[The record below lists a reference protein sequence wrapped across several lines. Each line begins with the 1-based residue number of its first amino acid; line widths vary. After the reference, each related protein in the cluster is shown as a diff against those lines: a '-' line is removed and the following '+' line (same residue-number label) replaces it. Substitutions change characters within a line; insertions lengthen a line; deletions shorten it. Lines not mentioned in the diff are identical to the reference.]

1 MVGKRIAVTTICLVA
16 LICLPTPA
24 HASSCGLTRYA
35 DGTAGPSVCPDG
47 SANQAVAAAYRKST
61 PAIMGLKGDAT
72 RRQIQAAV
80 CQDRTLNAS
89 GPALYDAL
97 EFQSASL
104 GWSRSVVNP
113 VIRNVVRDR
122 YC

>member
-1 MVGKRIAVTTICLVA
+1 
-16 LICLPTPA
+16 
-24 HASSCGLTRYA
+24 
-35 DGTAGPSVCPDG
+35 
-47 SANQAVAAAYRKST
+47 
-61 PAIMGLKGDAT
+61 MGLKGDAT